1 MVETLPNV
9 GCPAGNVDALEVEVL
24 ELKGSGVPSVLG
36 PLAGD
41 SGVVT
46 RERP

>member
-1 MVETLPNV
+1 MVETLPDV
-9 GCPAGNVDALEVEVL
+9 GCPAGNVDALEVEVF
-24 ELKGSGVPSVLG
+24 ELKGRGIPSVLG

-41 SGVVT
+41 SGMVT